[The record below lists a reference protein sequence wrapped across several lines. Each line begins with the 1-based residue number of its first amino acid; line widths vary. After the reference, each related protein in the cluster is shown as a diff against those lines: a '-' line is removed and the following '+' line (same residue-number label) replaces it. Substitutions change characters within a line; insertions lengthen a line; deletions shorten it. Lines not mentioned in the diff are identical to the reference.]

1 MFIKDVYMILYH
13 EINNA
18 GNNLQ
23 ACEQNS
29 HISSV

>member
-1 MFIKDVYMILYH
+1 MFIKVVYMILYH

-23 ACEQNS
+23 TYEQNS
-29 HISSV
+29 HVSDV